1 MNDVVQ
7 GGILCKDFHQ
17 EKDGEQE
24 LKLFYFDVQRLVE
37 DLFAD
42 PMAKGTSSSMCKHV

>member
-7 GGILCKDFHQ
+7 GGILCKNMHK
-17 EKDGEQE
+17 EGDGEQE
-24 LKLFYFDVQRLVE
+24 LKLFYFEVQRLVE

-42 PMAKGTSSSMCKHV
+42 PMAKGNPSSMCNHV

>member
-1 MNDVVQ
+1 MVPQFMNDVVQ

-17 EKDGEQE
+17 PNDGEQE

-42 PMAKGTSSSMCKHV
+42 PMAEGM